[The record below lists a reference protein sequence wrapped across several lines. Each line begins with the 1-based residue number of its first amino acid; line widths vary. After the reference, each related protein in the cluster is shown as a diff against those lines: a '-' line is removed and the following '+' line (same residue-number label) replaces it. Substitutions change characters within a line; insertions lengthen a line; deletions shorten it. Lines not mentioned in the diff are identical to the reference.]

1 MTIDQPTTRSHARAN
16 AIEAMRQGF
25 PATAQ
30 VWAQI
35 ALAFP
40 EEPDTITLMA
50 DDRPVSTDV
59 ERRESP
65 TAILKH
71 AGRSTGTIEVSS
83 VAWDVMRTLAAQ
95 YVNTS
100 LNREAMVNL
109 LDDFTIGVSETDL
122 IMSEERP
129 GVFRVMLVPR
139 S

>member
-1 MTIDQPTTRSHARAN
+1 MIDQPTTRSEARTN
-16 AIEAMRQGF
+16 AIEAMKQGF

-40 EEPDTITLMA
+40 EEPNTITIMA
-50 DDRPVSTDV
+50 DDRPIGADV

-65 TAILKH
+65 SAVLRH
-71 AGRSTGTIEVSS
+71 AGRSTDTIQVSS

-109 LDDFTIGVSETDL
+109 RDDFSIGISETDL
-122 IMSEERP
+122 IMSEVEP

-139 S
+139 T